1 MWKTILGVSG
11 GLVILVVFLVAL
23 YCSLKYFRTSMMITQ
38 PSKSRISERS
48 NHRGRQA
55 YKGSYTTDNVCGG
68 KSLIHDGGYV
78 TPVSEAIFM
87 DLNDTCLTS
96 SIARVSSSR

>member
-23 YCSLKYFRTSMMITQ
+23 YCSLKYFRTSMTITQ
-38 PSKSRISERS
+38 SSKSRISESS

-55 YKGSYTTDNVCGG
+55 YMGSNTTDNVYLELSGPDSGSGG
-68 KSLIHDGGYV
+68 KPQIHDGGFV
-78 TPVSEAIFM
+78 TPVSEAMFM
-87 DLNDTCLTS
+87 DFNDKS
-96 SIARVSSSR
+96 